1 NYKGRAKN
9 FTLRALQIILYIMNR
24 RISALLLIVL
34 VNFAFARTKGNIF
47 KFGINSSVVIENS
60 NVYPVLGVTG
70 GVYPSRFFFIEG
82 SGEYI
87 FRSEYKEVN
96 LPLTVNF
103 TYPTRYFSPYAG
115 LGIVYHS
122 YIYPEDYDYS
132 FGGRL
137 KLGSKV
143 IDSKGSSGSIELSYD
158 LPDFKGSKGRWYFTA
173 RFDQSL
179 EVRF

>member
-1 NYKGRAKN
+1 MSKKI
-9 FTLRALQIILYIMNR
+9 LMIALFL
-24 RISALLLIVL
+24 L
-34 VNFAFARTKGNIF
+34 VNSAFARSKGNIF
-47 KFGINSSVVIENS
+47 KFGINSSVIVENES
-60 NVYPVLGVTG
+60 VYPMLGFTG
-70 GVYPSRFFFIEG
+70 GVYPTKFFFIEG

-87 FRSEYKEVN
+87 FRSEYKEIN
-96 LPLTVNF
+96 LPLIANF

-115 LGIVYHS
+115 LGVVYHS
-122 YIYPEDYDYS
+122 YIYPEDYNYS

-143 IDSKGSSGSIELSYD
+143 IDSKGSSGSIEVSYD

-179 EVRF
+179 QIGF